1 MRWIAI
7 LSAFALAACSTVA
20 DNSETQE
27 SINQKIAKGKTT
39 KAEVKATFGEP
50 SSTTSKERGSEE
62 WRYKIASSSSTLK
75 IPGFE
80 RFFGSGT
87 EKDKTLL
94 VDFDRRG
101 IVTNYSLNEEAK
113 RYVGSSKSLRLRPS
127 LPHSAVRCLLHLSHP
142 TLVMRASRSRLC
154 QKETHALQQ
163 G

>member
-20 DNSETQE
+20 ENSETQE

-62 WRYKIASSSSTLK
+62 WRYIIASSSSTLK

-101 IVTNYSLNEEAK
+101 IVTNYSLNEEPN
-113 RYVGSSKSLRLRPS
+113 R
-127 LPHSAVRCLLHLSHP
+127 
-142 TLVMRASRSRLC
+142 
-154 QKETHALQQ
+154 
-163 G
+163 